1 MDLDKLLIQVTSLET
16 RMAKIESGDTKP
28 TSAPPPGGEGDGQ
41 PDEGSADALAALKMD
56 VEDLKARVTDLE
68 AEFEEE
74 AGDDEP
80 KPRGGK
86 RK

>member
-1 MDLDKLLIQVTSLET
+1 
-16 RMAKIESGDTKP
+16 MAKIESGDTKP
-28 TSAPPPGGEGDGQ
+28 TSAPPPGGEGEAQEEHPAYD
-41 PDEGSADALAALKMD
+41 PEAIEALKAA
-56 VEDLKARVTDLE
+56 VEELKARVTDLE